1 MEHFT
6 IKTCIMNFEVT
17 KKTFSRTTDVQKCS
31 AVEPEPRAEEPKLNC
46 IPELEPKLRL
56 RLRLQLQPRLL
67 LFTTDL
73 KKFIRK
79 KSC

>member
-6 IKTCIMNFEVT
+6 IKACIMNLEVT
-17 KKTFSRTTDVQKCS
+17 KKTDVLKCS

-56 RLRLQLQPRLL
+56 RLQLRPWLLSVYHRLEEV
-67 LFTTDL
+67 
-73 KKFIRK
+73 
-79 KSC
+79 